1 MPKRP
6 NTEANGARK
15 SKKRARKAKESSDKE
30 DTTADNPMN
39 VQDRSDEESENDVVD
54 ATEQVK
60 AAREAE
66 EKQIK
71 KDLAR
76 RKSAVY
82 AFFDANPEVEFDKS
96 NEAEYIVY
104 RCTKCKEKMRQGWK
118 TGDKGS
124 TGNMRD
130 HVRRCWG
137 EEALAAIKDSTL
149 EQARVGVKELS
160 KGKQTTLTA
169 IITTV
174 QTWYKTY
181 STRPP
186 DKEKIRTE
194 VSGGFRK
201 RDDRR
206 NMCRVKTA
214 EAVLTGIGSA
224 YTLTGTLPIEVVGT
238 LPIAVVGLNAR
249 HSPLFSTTYSLLWH
263 PPATSITESLLT
275 MSSEPPAHPPPNS
288 DTVPSSSPS
297 LPTVGNSQVPA
308 SENSAPNRVSGPQ
321 EAVSTSAAATAD
333 VRPPK
338 RGNRGKFQGEHLE
351 FLQAR
356 IKDYFSLTLRHEK
369 SQWIA
374 NLTHEWFQK
383 YPWHTRSEPAEFAVL
398 RADSDVTLS
407 TEQRAELE
415 TRRNDVLTQ
424 TVRDGQKELAN
435 WVHRQNQK
443 TVQKESGKAFVAISN
458 QLSKGLKG
466 APPPVA
472 VGFMHNKWAT
482 A

>member
-66 EKQIK
+66 EKQIN

-124 TGNMRD
+124 TGMLSQPAQLKEHKTYLEQRQ
-130 HVRRCWG
+130 HERSCVRRCWG

-149 EQARVGVKELS
+149 EQARAGVKELS

-186 DKEKIRTE
+186 DKEKIRVVTARWVAE
-194 VSGGFRK
+194 SARPFHIVQDRSFRWLQK
-201 RDDRR
+201 EGRPTQYVPSKETVGRD
-206 NMCRVKTA
+206 VKVLYAAAKTA
-214 EAVLTGIGSA
+214 EAVRAS
-224 YTLTGTLPIEVVGT
+224 
-238 LPIAVVGLNAR
+238 R
-249 HSPLFSTTYSLLWH
+249 SSL
-263 PPATSITESLLT
+263 ISL
-275 MSSEPPAHPPPNS
+275 E
-288 DTVPSSSPS
+288 
-297 LPTVGNSQVPA
+297 
-308 SENSAPNRVSGPQ
+308 
-321 EAVSTSAAATAD
+321 
-333 VRPPK
+333 
-338 RGNRGKFQGEHLE
+338 
-351 FLQAR
+351 
-356 IKDYFSLTLRHEK
+356 DYFAK
-369 SQWIA
+369 
-374 NLTHEWFQK
+374 
-383 YPWHTRSEPAEFAVL
+383 
-398 RADSDVTLS
+398 
-407 TEQRAELE
+407 
-415 TRRNDVLTQ
+415 
-424 TVRDGQKELAN
+424 
-435 WVHRQNQK
+435 
-443 TVQKESGKAFVAISN
+443 
-458 QLSKGLKG
+458 
-466 APPPVA
+466 
-472 VGFMHNKWAT
+472 
-482 A
+482 

>member
-124 TGNMRD
+124 T
-130 HVRRCWG
+130 
-137 EEALAAIKDSTL
+137 
-149 EQARVGVKELS
+149 
-160 KGKQTTLTA
+160 
-169 IITTV
+169 
-174 QTWYKTY
+174 
-181 STRPP
+181 
-186 DKEKIRTE
+186 
-194 VSGGFRK
+194 
-201 RDDRR
+201 
-206 NMCRVKTA
+206 
-214 EAVLTGIGSA
+214 
-224 YTLTGTLPIEVVGT
+224 EVVGT